1 MKPASS
7 ITYPSNCLCV
17 FGAFLVKSNVY
28 IPFLHIKYFLSLS
41 FFQDLINVKH
51 ISEFEVVMS
60 FLKLEKKIKH
70 DIWSYKI
77 IFFFFYLI
85 TRQSIYMD
93 DLEKSELY
101 IM

>member
-17 FGAFLVKSNVY
+17 FGAFPVKSNVY

-60 FLKLEKKIKH
+60 FLKLEKKINK
-70 DIWSYKI
+70 
-77 IFFFFYLI
+77 
-85 TRQSIYMD
+85 T
-93 DLEKSELY
+93 
-101 IM
+101 

>member
-77 IFFFFYLI
+77 IFFFFI
-85 TRQSIYMD
+85 
-93 DLEKSELY
+93 
-101 IM
+101 